1 MEFWLFVIIVL
12 LIVILYMQS
21 ERFGRINSEI
31 NAVKK
36 RLDLLLEKKKESSPA
51 GDTARA
57 PSLAKSE
64 DEPVRSDTLSAE
76 SIPAPISIEKEKE
89 KADNPSIVVP
99 ELVTSMWEETSS
111 DIEPEAKEPMPE
123 ITAVMPEPLIA
134 DVPVSPSVS
143 EQPESPKR
151 GSAVPAAKRKKNMNY
166 EKFIG
171 ENLFG
176 KIGILVLVVG
186 IGLFVKYAIDKD
198 WINETMRTVLGFVAG
213 SVLLFIAERVREKY
227 RTFSSLLAGGAFA
240 VFYLTVAIAFHY
252 YHLFSQTAAFV
263 ILVCITLL
271 MSVLALLYDRRELAI
286 ISLIGGFLAP
296 FLVSSGEGNYIVLFT
311 YLSILNLGMFGLSL
325 YKKWAEL
332 PAISFVATYLV
343 FAVYVLTG
351 FAFGAAPA
359 DAVTV
364 MARNL
369 LAFSTLFYFIFLLP
383 VLTILKNDG
392 KKLNRFLLSVIVAN
406 NFIYLA
412 FGTLF
417 LNDMSLPFKATGLFT
432 LFIAVV
438 NLVLVVW
445 LRKSKQD
452 YNFLI
457 YTMLGLVLTF
467 VSLTVPIQLE
477 GNYITLFWASEMVL
491 LLWLYVKSG
500 IRVYETFSVILVGLT
515 LVSYLMDVEHQ
526 ITGLPPTG
534 TIFMNSLF
542 ATGLFTGLAA
552 GVYALLIS
560 RFRRSLD
567 AARYLKYTPWN
578 AAMLIA
584 AVVVMYYTF
593 MIEFY
598 HYLSPAISY
607 KVMHLFTSGCILAL
621 CYGFKRRFPVKEF
634 GFYYCLGIGVNVI
647 LYGICVW
654 AELTDPA
661 GLESGGLLPL
671 LLPWLTTVVV
681 IASLVYVGRL
691 YSRNHATDTRFVVYI
706 SVLSTICWLAVVR
719 LFLRQ
724 LGLPDEFNA
733 GFSIA
738 LAMAGFVQMSVG
750 MRLHRKSLRMVSLV
764 TLGLVLVKLVL
775 VDLWAMP
782 TVGKILIFILLGVIL
797 LVLSFL
803 YQKLKNVLFKDDNE

>member
-1 MEFWLFVIIVL
+1 MEFWLFAIIVL
-12 LIVILYMQS
+12 LVVILYMQS
-21 ERFGRINSEI
+21 ERFAKINSEI

-51 GDTARA
+51 EDTNRT
-57 PSLAKSE
+57 PSLVKPVAVPAKSASA
-64 DEPVRSDTLSAE
+64 PAE
-76 SIPAPISIEKEKE
+76 SIPAPVPKEKE
-89 KADNPSIVVP
+89 KADNPSVVIP
-99 ELVTSMWEETSS
+99 EALLSMWEETSS
-111 DIEPEAKEPMPE
+111 DTKPEAEEPMPE
-123 ITAVMPEPLIA
+123 MAAVMPEPLVA
-134 DVPVSPSVS
+134 DVAVSPSVS

-151 GSAVPAAKRKKNMNY
+151 TSAEFTVKRKKNMNY

-213 SVLLFIAERVREKY
+213 SILLFIAERVREKY

-240 VFYLTVAIAFHY
+240 VFYLTVAIAYHY

-263 ILVCITLL
+263 ILVCITVL

-286 ISLIGGFLAP
+286 ISLIGGFVAP

-311 YLSILNLGMFGLSL
+311 YLTILNLGMFGLSL

-343 FAVYVLTG
+343 FAIYVVTG

-359 DAVTV
+359 ESATI

-383 VLTILKNDG
+383 VLAILKNDG

-417 LNDMSLPFKATGLFT
+417 LNGMSLPFKATGLFT

-500 IRVYETFSVILVGLT
+500 IRVYETFSVILAGLT

-526 ITGLPPTG
+526 ITGLRPAG

-552 GVYALLIS
+552 GGYAFLIAKYRDS
-560 RFRRSLD
+560 FD

-578 AAMLIA
+578 ATMLIA
-584 AVVVMYYTF
+584 AVVILYYTF

-607 KVMHLFTSGCILAL
+607 KMMHLFTSGCILTL
-621 CYGFKRRFPVKEF
+621 CYGFKRRFPVQEF

-647 LYGICVW
+647 LYAVCVW

-661 GLESGGLLPL
+661 GFEPTGLLPL

-681 IASLVYVGRL
+681 IADLVYVGRL
-691 YSRNHATDTRFVVYI
+691 YSRSHVADTRFVVYL

-775 VDLWAMP
+775 IDLWAMP

-803 YQKLKNVLFKDDNE
+803 YQKLKNVLFKDDHE

>member
-1 MEFWLFVIIVL
+1 MEFWLFIIIVL
-12 LIVILYMQS
+12 LVIILYMQS
-21 ERFGRINSEI
+21 ERFARINSEI

-57 PSLAKSE
+57 PSLAKPV
-64 DEPVRSDTLSAE
+64 DVPVRSTTPSAE
-76 SIPAPISIEKEKE
+76 SIPVPVYIEKDKE
-89 KADNPSIVVP
+89 KADSPSVVIP
-99 ELVTSMWEETSS
+99 EAVPSMWEETFS
-111 DIEPEAKEPMPE
+111 DAEPEAEEPMPE
-123 ITAVMPEPLIA
+123 MAAVMPEPPVA
-134 DVPVSPSVS
+134 DVAVSPSVS

-151 GSAVPAAKRKKNMNY
+151 TSAEFTAKRRKNMNY

-213 SVLLFIAERVREKY
+213 SILLFIAERVREKY

-240 VFYLTVAIAFHY
+240 VFYLTVAIAYHY

-286 ISLIGGFLAP
+286 ISLIGGFVAP

-311 YLSILNLGMFGLSL
+311 YLTILNLGMFGLSL

-417 LNDMSLPFKATGLFT
+417 LNEMSLPFKATGLFT

-515 LVSYLMDVEHQ
+515 FVSYLMDVEHQ
-526 ITGLPPTG
+526 ITGLRPTG

-560 RFRRSLD
+560 RYRRSLD

-647 LYGICVW
+647 LYAVCVW

-661 GLESGGLLPL
+661 GLEPTGLLPL
-671 LLPWLTTVVV
+671 LLPWLTTVIV
-681 IASLVYVGRL
+681 IAGLVYVGRL
-691 YSRNHATDTRFVVYI
+691 YSRSHAADTRFVVYL

-775 VDLWAMP
+775 IDLWAMP

-803 YQKLKNVLFKDDNE
+803 YQKLKNVLFKDDHE